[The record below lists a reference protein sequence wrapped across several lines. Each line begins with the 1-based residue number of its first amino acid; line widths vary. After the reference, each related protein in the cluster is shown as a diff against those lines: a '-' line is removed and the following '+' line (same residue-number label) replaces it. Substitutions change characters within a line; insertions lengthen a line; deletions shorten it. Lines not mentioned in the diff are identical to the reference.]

1 MVGGVVGFGFWLSGR
16 FLKNNCFSQL
26 GVDEALSRPR
36 GEAVRR
42 PRDEFEDENE
52 NEDEDD
58 DDLPLKILRC
68 EKETCKAFNREFI
81 YPSQKR
87 KHDK

>member
-1 MVGGVVGFGFWLSGR
+1 M
-16 FLKNNCFSQL
+16 
-26 GVDEALSRPR
+26 
-36 GEAVRR
+36 RR